1 MPPKATPAKKEAKS
15 EESKGEDDGPARIVG
30 PGELDDN
37 GQPRPQDVLELV
49 AARIKLE
56 QSMKNRTELE
66 NDNHR
71 LRDALER
78 QAGEQ
83 TEIFAYLNK
92 ELSIKDKVIT
102 SMEARVTALEG
113 DIKIGRREFDQQLM
127 VEKVGARDATTKL
140 AREVGKYEQELGD
153 LNIFISRKTELEGEL
168 EDKDGAL
175 ERA

>member
-92 ELSIKDKVIT
+92 ELSIKDKVI
-102 SMEARVTALEG
+102 
-113 DIKIGRREFDQQLM
+113 GRTPQRDPL
-127 VEKVGARDATTKL
+127 KKRGYPRDLISKRNYYRDAIGFMVL
-140 AREVGKYEQELGD
+140 SGRPGSLG
-153 LNIFISRKTELEGEL
+153 S
-168 EDKDGAL
+168 
-175 ERA
+175 